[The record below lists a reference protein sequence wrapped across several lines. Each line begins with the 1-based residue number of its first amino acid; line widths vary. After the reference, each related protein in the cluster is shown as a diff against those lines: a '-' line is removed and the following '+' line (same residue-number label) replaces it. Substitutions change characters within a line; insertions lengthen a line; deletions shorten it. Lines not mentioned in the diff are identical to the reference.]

1 MTNPLSLNAVPK
13 VMVMLFA
20 FALIS
25 TIPAASAQFAVGG
38 SSGGGGGGGDF
49 EAPTFT
55 DGTITINQNDIT
67 ENIQNNTVTAS
78 AGDTVEFVIL
88 ASDNHGSDN
97 ITNLDVFLN
106 HNGDKIL
113 NNLQE
118 THVSFSNDELFIQN
132 PNGIIESA
140 TLSVADVGADKQFTF
155 NVVFATTF
163 DTSDVLL
170 RSWDLSGNGS
180 TLHLA
185 DSLKIIESTSPP
197 VTTPVDNTPV
207 TADDAVTDTTVT
219 DTTVTDTTNDVA
231 EDIVKDITT
240 DDPVQSEL
248 ASTLPHSIMLGG
260 TDDTIP
266 YDVTGAMVIG
276 AIVNLDNNSIIFN
289 LVDADNGTLTVSP
302 STQTQSGIF
311 MVLVDGEEAN
321 DVEING
327 NDVTVNFLA
336 GTQSIEVI
344 GTFVIPEFGTIA
356 MMILIISIVSVIA
369 ISSKSR
375 LSLRV

>member
-1 MTNPLSLNAVPK
+1 MTSNLSSNAMPK
-13 VMVMLFA
+13 VMVLLFA
-20 FALIS
+20 FALMS
-25 TIPAASAQFAVGG
+25 TIPTASAGFVIGG
-38 SSGGGGGGGDF
+38 GGGVGGGGGDF

-321 DVEING
+321 DVTING
-327 NDVTVNFLA
+327 NDVTVNFPA
-336 GTQSIEVI
+336 GSETIEVI
-344 GTFVIPEFGTIA
+344 GTYVIPEFGTIA
-356 MMILIISIVSVIA
+356 MMILLVSIVSVIV

>member
-321 DVEING
+321 DVTING
-327 NDVTVNFLA
+327 NDVTVNFPA
-336 GTQSIEVI
+336 GSETIGVI
-344 GTFVIPEFGTIA
+344 GTYVIPEFGTIA
-356 MMILIISIVSVIA
+356 MMILLVSIVSVIV